1 MKNNELEDNE
11 KKNDNTIKLID
22 KLTENDINDYIRDNL
37 QNYLSNA
44 LRITHYYG
52 NLRIKYVGFN
62 FTLTAFYISTIG
74 ILISIVLRM
83 DPSLLWS
90 VLPLGIGFLS
100 YIIYLSVLVSKE
112 YATITFNHS
121 NLQHYDVLM
130 KEDQYPNIP
139 DKELGDF
146 IKLIKKENKNYSIVD
161 DLKALIKQYLYQIN
175 YNRLARRLRKWLI
188 AGLLIFFLTLAITL
202 ILFTIL

>member
-22 KLTENDINDYIRDNL
+22 NLTENDINAYIRDNL

-83 DPSLLWS
+83 DPSLLWG

-100 YIIYLSVLVSKE
+100 YIINLSILVSKE
-112 YATITFNHS
+112 YATITFHHS

-188 AGLLIFFLTLAITL
+188 AGLLIFSLTLAITL